1 MTKQRSPVVWVGF
14 VFAYAIIGLSGL
26 AMALGSLALLGWVLY
41 AVVRIGLEGGMAF
54 VVVWLL
60 GCSVAV
66 YVGLRLGLKYR
77 RQSATFVKEYRERM
91 RAKRERPTKPNAQ
104 DDSNVE

>member
-1 MTKQRSPVVWVGF
+1 LAKQRDPVVWVGL

-41 AVVRIGLEGGMAF
+41 AVVRIGVEGGIAI

-60 GCSVAV
+60 GCGVAV
-66 YVGLRLGLKYR
+66 YVGLRVGLKYR
-77 RQSATFVKEYRERM
+77 RRSATFVNEYRERM
-91 RAKRERPTKPNAQ
+91 RAKREGPTKPNAQ
-104 DDSNVE
+104 DESSVE